1 MALHRPH
8 PGHVLRTMVFDAL
21 NLSVSEGA
29 AKLKMSRPA
38 LSRVLN
44 GKAGISPDLAIRL
57 EMAGISTARMWTSL
71 QSNYDLWKAQQ
82 HEQPPVEH
90 FGYPPSEFVAAG

>member
-1 MALHRPH
+1 MVYRRIH
-8 PGHVLRTMVFDAL
+8 PGRILKEMVFEPL
-21 NLSVSEGA
+21 NLSVSDGA

-57 EMAGISTARMWTSL
+57 EMAGISTARLWMSL
-71 QSNYDLWKAQQ
+71 QSNYYLWLAQQ
-82 HEQPPVEH
+82 HEQPEIDH
-90 FGYPPSEFVAAG
+90 FGYYPETDLAHT